1 MPAAV
6 ITLLAAAGAALV
18 AQNLI
23 MVRISASASTILIP
37 LVLNSAVGLVA
48 LLGLLFARSGL
59 DAIQEVFGS
68 FKVWNVLPGLLGSFF
83 VFASILGYQR
93 LGAAATIA
101 TLVATQLGVGLAV
114 DIVKSGS
121 IRGYESAIGGVLLL
135 GMGAALVVLRPN

>member
-6 ITLLAAAGAALV
+6 FGILAAAGAALV
-18 AQNLI
+18 AQNLL
-23 MVRISASASTILIP
+23 MARISASASTILIP

-48 LLGLLFARSGL
+48 LLGLLIARSGMP
-59 DAIQEVFGS
+59 AIQEALGS

-101 TLVATQLGVGLAV
+101 TLVTTQLGLGLVV
-114 DIVKSGS
+114 DIMKSGS
-121 IRGYESAIGGVLLL
+121 IRGYESAVAGALLL
-135 GMGAALVVLRPN
+135 AVGAILVVFRPN